1 MKRKDGRLGLLEKIS
16 LVMTVLQLLSRLYG
30 VIKQYR
36 NRKRF

>member
-1 MKRKDGRLGLLEKIS
+1 MKRKDGKLRLWEKIS
-16 LVMTVLQLLSRLYG
+16 LIMTVLQLLSRLYA